1 MKLGLTFVALVGVAL
16 GVWLI
21 LYFGLEQVGEAFLSA
36 GWQGVLAIT
45 AVYFVSLVLC
55 ALGWRMLLT
64 NAAPNAS
71 LLLLWVRWLRD
82 GTANL
87 LAVVPAA
94 GEIVAVR
101 ELTLHDVPLGMAAA
115 MTVVDLTMELASQLL
130 FTLLGVTILIV
141 ERPSEVTGWWLAAG
155 LAICTAGIGGFIVAQ
170 HMGLFRFL
178 ETLPDRL
185 GWTPVWGSLSETG
198 GIHAGIQEIYRHRAR
213 VLANFALHLAGWIA
227 GAGEAWIA
235 LWFMGNP
242 VSFADALVIESMV
255 YALRTGAFIVPWAVE
270 VQEGG
275 YILAG
280 ALFGLP
286 PQLALGLSL
295 LKRAREI
302 VTGAPVLIIWQCLEP
317 WRLWTNRGRS
327 PSAL

>member
-1 MKLGLTFVALVGVAL
+1 
-16 GVWLI
+16 
-21 LYFGLEQVGEAFLSA
+21 
-36 GWQGVLAIT
+36 
-45 AVYFVSLVLC
+45 
-55 ALGWRMLLT
+55 
-64 NAAPNAS
+64 AS

-101 ELTLHDVPLGMAAA
+101 ELTFHDVPLGMAAA

-141 ERPSEVTGWWLAAG
+141 ERPREVTGWWLAAG
-155 LAICTAGIGGFIVAQ
+155 LAICTAGIAGFIVAQ
-170 HMGLFRFL
+170 HKGLFRFL

-185 GWTPVWGSLSETG
+185 GWTRAWGSLSETG

-255 YALRTGAFIVPWAVE
+255 YALRTGAFIVPWAVG

-302 VTGAPVLIIWQCLEP
+302 VTGVPVLIIWQCLEP
-317 WRLWTNRGRS
+317 WRLWRNRGRS

>member
-1 MKLGLTFVALVGVAL
+1 VRLGLTFVALVGVAL

-45 AVYFVSLVLC
+45 AVYFVSLILC
-55 ALGWRMLLT
+55 ALAWRMLLS

-101 ELTLHDVPLGMAAA
+101 ELTFHDVPLGMAAA

-141 ERPSEVTGWWLAAG
+141 ERPSEMTGRWLAAG
-155 LAICTAGIGGFIVAQ
+155 LAICTAGIAGFIVAQ
-170 HMGLFRFL
+170 HKGLFRFL

-185 GWTPVWGSLSETG
+185 GWTRAWGSLSETG

-235 LWFMGNP
+235 LWFMGNT

-255 YALRTGAFIVPWAVE
+255 YALRTGAFIVPWAVG

-302 VTGAPVLIIWQCLEP
+302 VTGVPVLIIWQCLEP
-317 WRLWTNRGRS
+317 WRLWRNRGRS

>member
-1 MKLGLTFVALVGVAL
+1 MRLGLTFVALVGVAL

-45 AVYFVSLVLC
+45 AVYFVSLILC
-55 ALGWRMLLT
+55 ALAWRMLLS

-101 ELTLHDVPLGMAAA
+101 ELTFHDVPLGMAAA

-141 ERPSEVTGWWLAAG
+141 ERPSEMTGWWLAAG
-155 LAICTAGIGGFIVAQ
+155 LAICTAGIAGFIVAQ
-170 HMGLFRFL
+170 HKGLFRFL

-185 GWTPVWGSLSETG
+185 GWTRAWGSLSETG
-198 GIHAGIQEIYRHRAR
+198 GIHAGIQEIYRHRAQ

-255 YALRTGAFIVPWAVE
+255 YALRTGAFIVPWAVG

-302 VTGAPVLIIWQCLEP
+302 VTGVPVLIIWQCLEP
-317 WRLWTNRGRS
+317 WRLWRNRGRS

>member
-1 MKLGLTFVALVGVAL
+1 VRLGLTFAALVGVAL

-36 GWQGVLAIT
+36 GWQGVLAIA
-45 AVYFVSLVLC
+45 AVYFASLILC
-55 ALGWRMLLT
+55 ALAWRMLHV

-94 GEIVAVR
+94 GEIAAVR
-101 ELTLHDVPLGMAAA
+101 ELTFHDVPLGMAAA

-130 FTLLGVTILIV
+130 FTLLGVTILIA

-155 LAICTAGIGGFIVAQ
+155 LSICTAGIGGFIVAQ
-170 HMGLFRFL
+170 HKGLFRFL

-185 GWTPVWGSLSETG
+185 GWTRAWASLSETE
-198 GIHAGIQEIYRHRAR
+198 GIHAGIQKIYRHRAR

-242 VSFADALVIESMV
+242 VSFADALVIESIV
-255 YALRTGAFIVPWAVE
+255 YALRTGAFIVPWAVG

-275 YILAG
+275 YIVAG

-302 VTGAPVLIIWQCLEP
+302 ITGVPALIIWQCLEA
-317 WRLWTNRGRS
+317 WRLWRNRGRS